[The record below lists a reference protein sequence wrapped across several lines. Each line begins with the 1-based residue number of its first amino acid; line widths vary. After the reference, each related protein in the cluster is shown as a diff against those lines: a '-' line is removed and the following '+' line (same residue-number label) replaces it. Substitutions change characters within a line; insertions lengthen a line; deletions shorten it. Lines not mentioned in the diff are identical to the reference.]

1 MSGVDNEKI
10 AQRMMDLQRLLNQF
24 LDIERMIFLPDGKR
38 KNRRET
44 DTEHSYHLAIMAWYL
59 CDSFPK
65 LNKDKVIRYALTHD
79 LVEIHAGDVMAVG
92 RTKEQDKIKDQK
104 EAEAL
109 QRLKSDWQDF
119 PDMTET
125 IRLYEA
131 QADKEAVFVK
141 ALDKILPMMH
151 NIMSEGKT
159 WKKYDIDRKT
169 VVELKDEKTEP
180 SPEIAKI
187 WQVFRAEIQ
196 NNDSLFNKGKTT

>member
-1 MSGVDNEKI
+1 MSRVNNEKL
-10 AQRMMDLQRLLNQF
+10 ALRMMDLQRLLNQF

-38 KNRRET
+38 KDRRET
-44 DTEHSYHLAIMAWYL
+44 DTEHSYHLAMMAWYL
-59 CDSFPK
+59 CDSFPE
-65 LNKDKVIRYALTHD
+65 LNKDKIIRYALTHD

-92 RTKEQDKIKDQK
+92 RTKEQDKIKDK
-104 EAEAL
+104 
-109 QRLKSDWQDF
+109 K
-119 PDMTET
+119 
-125 IRLYEA
+125 EA
-131 QADKEAVFVK
+131 QALAQLEHDWPDFSDMTHTIRDYEEQDDKEAVFVK

-151 NIMSEGKT
+151 NIMSDGKT

-196 NNDSLFNKGKTT
+196 NNDSLFNEGKAT